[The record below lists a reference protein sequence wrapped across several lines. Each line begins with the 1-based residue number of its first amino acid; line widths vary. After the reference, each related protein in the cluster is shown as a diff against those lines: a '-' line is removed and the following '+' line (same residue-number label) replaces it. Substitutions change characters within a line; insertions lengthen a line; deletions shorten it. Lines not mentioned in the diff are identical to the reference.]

1 MSTQPFLAEPGPAH
15 HHLEF
20 ELTSRWD
27 DLIAAISAMWPD
39 DPAAPRVNT
48 VIGFRPTLWP
58 LGKPANLA
66 DMAEVTSSDGHRA
79 PATQHD
85 VWVWVHGGA
94 QDAVQHAVHHVLEA
108 LAPVTALTSS
118 FACSSFE
125 GNRTVEG
132 FVDGTENPSQFEA
145 FDAAVIDGGSTVL
158 FQHWASTGKAAFL
171 ALPVPEQERVIGRT
185 KLESIELDELPE
197 NSHVARNVLEVDGVE
212 LPILR
217 RNLPLSDESGYVFAG
232 FCKDP
237 SITLR
242 MLERMYGHGE
252 PAIRDR
258 ITDYVTAMSGSM
270 YYVPSVEQLSELGAL
285 PSQDD

>member
-20 ELTSRWD
+20 TLSSNWDALT
-27 DLIAAISAMWPD
+27 AAISAMWPD

-48 VIGFRPTLWP
+48 VIGFRPSLWP

-66 DMAEVTSSDGHRA
+66 DMVEVASRDGHRA
-79 PATQHD
+79 PATQRD

-94 QDAVQHAVHHVLEA
+94 QDAVQHAVDAVLAA
-108 LAPVTALTSS
+108 LAPVTELASS

-145 FDAAVIDGGSTVL
+145 FDAAVTDGGSTVL
-158 FQHWASTGKAAFL
+158 FQHWASTGKSEFL

-185 KLESIELDELPE
+185 KLESIELADLPE
-197 NSHVARNVLEVDGVE
+197 DSHVARNVLEVDGVE

-237 SITLR
+237 SITVR

-258 ITDYVTAMSGSM
+258 ITEYVTAMSGSM
-270 YYVPSVEQLSELGAL
+270 YYVPSVAQLAEIGAL
-285 PSQDD
+285 PVEKD